1 MFRQVLN
8 MPLVRLSLQSFY
20 IGMFSEF
27 GFFNLL
33 VLSDQISLQFVFP
46 YSNSRLYSRLFQLRT
61 FTGGILVALIQLI
74 LLSGDSFFSIFN
86 PLMHNVPKWSDK
98 L

>member
-8 MPLVRLSLQSFY
+8 MPLVRLSLQSTC
-20 IGMFSEF
+20 IGMFWNL
-27 GFFNLL
+27 GFLTFLM
-33 VLSDQISLQFVFP
+33 LSDTISLQFVFS
-46 YSNSRLYSRLFQLRT
+46 YSSSRLYSRLFQLRT

-74 LLSGDSFFSIFN
+74 LLSEDSFFQF
-86 PLMHNVPKWSDK
+86 LT